1 MKKILLIILFTVPF
15 IGYGQ
20 YDGFKRNPDGTYV
33 VGGMYDGFKR
43 NPDGT
48 YVVSKKPCNK
58 CN

>member
-33 VGGMYDGFKR
+33 V
-43 NPDGT
+43 
-48 YVVSKKPCNK
+48 SKKPCNK